1 MKRILKI
8 LIPKYGRV
16 GKLFF
21 ETSIITEI
29 GKIGLLADESHL
41 LESSFFGLEGL
52 STRGQRDQSRFDR
65 EAKEIKEYFE
75 GNRKEFNI
83 KFKIN
88 CTRFTTKVLFY
99 LRSIPYG
106 STVSYL
112 EVAKNIDNNNA
123 ARAVGNACGKNP
135 LPLLIPCH
143 RVVASKGLGGFGGG
157 LERKKFL
164 LNLESN

>member
-41 LESSFFGLEGL
+41 LEISFFGLEGL
-52 STRGQRDQSRFDR
+52 SERGQQDHSRFKR
-65 EAKEIKEYFE
+65 ETIEIKEYFE
-75 GNRKEFNI
+75 GSRKEFNI

-88 CTRFTTKVLFY
+88 NTKFTTKVLFY

-106 STVSYL
+106 STLSYK
-112 EVAKNIDNNNA
+112 EVAKNIHNNNA

-157 LERKKFL
+157 LERKRFL

>member
-41 LESSFFGLEGL
+41 LEISFLGLEGL

-65 EAKEIKEYFE
+65 EAKDSAIW
-75 GNRKEFNI
+75 
-83 KFKIN
+83 
-88 CTRFTTKVLFY
+88 
-99 LRSIPYG
+99 
-106 STVSYL
+106 
-112 EVAKNIDNNNA
+112 
-123 ARAVGNACGKNP
+123 
-135 LPLLIPCH
+135 
-143 RVVASKGLGGFGGG
+143 
-157 LERKKFL
+157 
-164 LNLESN
+164 